1 MKVNKNIIK
10 FKKGDTHQI
19 HMAPS
24 GFYKI
29 HILEVIDECYVVYKW
44 YGRHKRWWHYEIESE
59 YILNIIIPEIKGE
72 KKMPKYDWMSHE
84 SDFNRF
90 DAQCHSANIVHVIM
104 KIGIMN

>member
-44 YGRHKRWWHYEIESE
+44 YGRHKQWWHYVIEWDG
-59 YILNIIIPEIKGE
+59 ILDGKIQRAKEIKLE
-72 KKMPKYDWMSHE
+72 VENEEDNE
-84 SDFNRF
+84 D
-90 DAQCHSANIVHVIM
+90 
-104 KIGIMN
+104 